1 MWSCPCSS
9 VSSEE
14 GEPKSP
20 LGDLVGKVIKILGPD
35 GRISEEE
42 MADAWGDVIGKT
54 ASTHAHPVSL
64 AKGILTVNV
73 DASSWLYEL
82 TLKKKEIIKKLAG
95 RLKGKSLKDIRF
107 RIGELR

>member
-9 VSSEE
+9 ASSEDGGSE
-14 GEPKSP
+14 KP
-20 LGDLVGKVIKILGPD
+20 LGDLVGKVIKKLGPD

-42 MADAWGDVIGKT
+42 MADAWEDVIGKA
-54 ASTHAHPVSL
+54 ASTHARPVSL
-64 AKGILTVNV
+64 AKGTLTVNV

-82 TLKKKEIIKKLAG
+82 TLKKRDIMKKLAG

-107 RIGELR
+107 RIGEL